1 MLCTYAYA
9 CIKTRDACIH
19 ACYTDAFFRDTYS
32 YTHTY
37 TYTRIHRVN
46 PIAVIY
52 MTLLSRFPPLFTLFF
67 SLEQFFLIELNIIH
81 RQIHGHANTNTHVRT
96 YSPPVAMLFCFFTWK
111 AFFRCLIPCRKERKM
126 KRWKRKIYIIYGE
139 KKGERG
145 ELIMKGK

>member
-1 MLCTYAYA
+1 MERRTEEKREERENREHERRFRKMLCTYAYA

-81 RQIHGHANTNTHVRT
+81 RQIHGHANTNTHT
-96 YSPPVAMLFCFFTWK
+96 YVFPSGGDAFLFFHVESFLSLLNTV
-111 AFFRCLIPCRKERKM
+111 
-126 KRWKRKIYIIYGE
+126 
-139 KKGERG
+139 
-145 ELIMKGK
+145 